1 MPSAHAPVLHTP
13 PNPPTPPLNAGP
25 VAGVRGSLR
34 LILSSGSI
42 TVEAPRGWRDRALVQ
57 RDIDALRPALLR
69 ALAPD
74 IGECETWSSQWMEAF
89 QARAQVAQ
97 DAGDPTPEQTAL
109 DDLRVAVWSG
119 TVAGLIPLPPR
130 FVDDTATWDDLG
142 PQWWAE

>member
-1 MPSAHAPVLHTP
+1 
-13 PNPPTPPLNAGP
+13 
-25 VAGVRGSLR
+25 LR

-42 TVEAPRGWRDRALVQ
+42 TVEAPRGWRDRVLVQ

-74 IGECETWSSQWMEAF
+74 IGECETWPSQWMEAF

-97 DAGDPTPEQTAL
+97 DAGDPEPEQTAL

-119 TVAGLIPLPPR
+119 AVAGLIPLPPR
-130 FVDDTATWDDLG
+130 FVDDPATLDALG
-142 PQWWAE
+142 PQWWTE